1 MPNHVTNILK
11 LHGDEDKVRAM
22 FETIKSDK
30 IGIGS
35 IDFNKVIPTPDN
47 IHLFNTH
54 DSGFCFHYYYQPFG

>member
-1 MPNHVTNILK
+1 
-11 LHGDEDKVRAM
+11 M